1 MELLLK
7 AIESGDIIINK
18 KEKDIKEDTK
28 EDTKENTKIEKRY
41 IRDRRMK
48 VEQILNNKV
57 NNTVTINIDDKVET
71 RKVFIE
77 YASRM
82 GEKQLLLEIDE

>member
-1 MELLLK
+1 
-7 AIESGDIIINK
+7 
-18 KEKDIKEDTK
+18 
-28 EDTKENTKIEKRY
+28 
-41 IRDRRMK
+41 MK